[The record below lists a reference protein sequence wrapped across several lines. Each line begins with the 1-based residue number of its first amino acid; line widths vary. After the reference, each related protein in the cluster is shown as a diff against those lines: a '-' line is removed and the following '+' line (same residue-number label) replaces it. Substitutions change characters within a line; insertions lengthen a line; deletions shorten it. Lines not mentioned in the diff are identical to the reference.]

1 MNILLKLKSNFAK
14 SVITLVSGT
23 VISQIIVLALSP
35 IISRIYTP
43 EESAYYSVYMRI
55 IVFISTIATARFEFA
70 LALPKRIEHAFSLY
84 RLLIQLI
91 LISFLISLFI
101 VVLMA
106 LFWSKESTTTFI
118 LLMVPIGFAPLCL
131 MNIGNNWGLR
141 NGDFKEISK
150 VRMLHS
156 LSMNASNIFFGFLGL
171 GYKGLILGYIVGVI
185 LPASWFTRKYHLL
198 KLKFKDFALKKRYRV
213 IGKTYQEFPKINLP
227 HALMDISREM
237 LIVFF
242 ILLYFD
248 KTTLGSYDFSFKLL
262 KLPLTIIGSAIG
274 QVYFQKI
281 ALKKNN
287 GESLFEITLKTMRNL
302 FLISLVPFGLL
313 FFTGEELFAFVFGE
327 NWRQAGE
334 FSQIMAPWLML
345 NFVVSP
351 ITQLPIVV
359 NKLKSFFWIG
369 LMGSFL
375 FLIVVNI
382 PYFDSTLQF
391 DVLLKYITCS
401 QFVYLFILLIWFVR
415 ITLKSKI

>member
-1 MNILLKLKSNFAK
+1 MNILSKLKSDFAK
-14 SVITLVSGT
+14 SVIALVSGT
-23 VISQIIVLALSP
+23 VISQIIVLVLSP

-84 RLLIQLI
+84 RLLVQLI

-213 IGKTYQEFPKINLP
+213 ISKTYQEFPKINLP

-382 PYFDSTLQF
+382 HYFDSTLQF
-391 DVLLKYITCS
+391 DVLLKYITWS

>member
-1 MNILLKLKSNFAK
+1 MNILSKLKSEFAK

-185 LPASWFTRKYHLL
+185 LPASWFSRKYHLL

-302 FLISLVPFGLL
+302 FLFSLVPFGLL
-313 FFTGEELFAFVFGE
+313 FFIGEELFAFVFGE

-369 LMGSFL
+369 LMGSLLLIGFL
-375 FLIVVNI
+375 SS
-382 PYFDSTLQF
+382 PYFMRNISFIQ
-391 DVLLKYITCS
+391 LLYNVNWS
-401 QFVYLFILLIWFVR
+401 QFIFLVLVSIWFIR
-415 ITLKSKI
+415 ISK

>member
-1 MNILLKLKSNFAK
+1 MNILSKLKSEFAK

-23 VISQIIVLALSP
+23 VISQIIVLALYP

-91 LISFLISLFI
+91 LISFIISLLI
-101 VVLMA
+101 VVLVA
-106 LFWSKESTTTFI
+106 LFWSKESTSSFI

-198 KLKFKDFALKKRYRV
+198 KLKFKDFSLKKRYRV

-262 KLPLTIIGSAIG
+262 KLPLTVLGSAIG

-281 ALKKNN
+281 AAKNNN
-287 GESLFEITLKTMRNL
+287 GESLVEITLLTMRNL
-302 FLISLVPFGLL
+302 FLISIIPFGILYFFGESL
-313 FFTGEELFAFVFGE
+313 FSFVFGKE
-327 NWRQAGE
+327 WTLAGKYSE
-334 FSQIMAPWLML
+334 LMAPWLMMNL
-345 NFVVSP
+345 IVSP
-351 ITQLPIVV
+351 ISQLPVV
-359 NKLKSFFWIG
+359 LGRLKSFFLVG
-369 LMGSFL
+369 LTGSVLLLVLFVLPYFNTNLSFL
-375 FLIVVNI
+375 TLLNYINYSQTFFLI
-382 PYFDSTLQF
+382 
-391 DVLLKYITCS
+391 
-401 QFVYLFILLIWFVR
+401 FVMFWFIRLC
-415 ITLKSKI
+415 KK

>member
-1 MNILLKLKSNFAK
+1 MNILSKLKSEFAK
-14 SVITLVSGT
+14 SVITLVSGS
-23 VISQIIVLALSP
+23 VISQIIVLVLSP

-55 IVFISTIATARFEFA
+55 IVFLSTIATARFEFA

-101 VVLMA
+101 VVLVA
-106 LFWSKESTTTFI
+106 LFWSKESSTTFI

-150 VRMLHS
+150 FRMVHS
-156 LSMNASNIFFGFLGL
+156 LSMNVSNIFFGFLGL

-198 KLKFKDFALKKRYRV
+198 KLKFKDFSLKKRYRV

-248 KTTLGSYDFSFKLL
+248 KSTLGSYDFSFKLL
-262 KLPLTIIGSAIG
+262 KLPLAIIGSAIG

-302 FLISLVPFGLL
+302 FLFSLVPFGLL
-313 FFTGEELFAFVFGE
+313 FFIGEELFAFVFGE

-375 FLIVVNI
+375 FLIVVNL
-382 PYFDSTLQF
+382 PYFDSTLHF
-391 DVLLKYITCS
+391 DDVLKYITWS
-401 QFVYLFILLIWFVR
+401 QFVFLFILLIWLVR
-415 ITLKSKI
+415 ITSKNKI